1 MEGLTAGR
9 IVHYVDGM
17 LHRAATITYV
27 WDGEGIVNLF
37 VFPDG
42 SFPFSDNTL
51 TSIRF
56 DDGKENDTMAHGT
69 WHWIEKA

>member
-1 MEGLTAGR
+1 MEGLIEGR

-17 LHRAATITYV
+17 LHRAAVITRV
-27 WDGEGIVNLF
+27 WDGAGIVNLF
-37 VFPDG
+37 IFPDG
-42 SFPFSDNTL
+42 SFPIQNNTL

-56 DDGKENDTMAHGT
+56 DDGEKTGTKEHGT